1 MDGNEC
7 LRRSRNIELVYLCI
21 YEIFRETEGP
31 VDVGEVKLMVPIL
44 EAECAVKSSLSQY
57 VYVYA
62 Q

>member
-57 VYVYA
+57 VYVHA